1 MPASSLIYRPI
12 LAPCR
17 NVHCE
22 RCSADGERVDIMRY
36 LLVAGAVLIPQAVC
50 AQEAPGR
57 TVQVMGTGIVQ
68 TVPDIA
74 LLDIYLRGEG
84 ATPDA
89 ATTAIAAKQTAVSE
103 GLTSLLGSGN
113 ELTAGNVTIIEA
125 RGSSCADARGY
136 GSQPRLSTG
145 DCAVTGFI
153 ATMQTRL
160 KTRAVGKAATAA
172 GLASRLGASDARVQG
187 FALSDPN
194 AAQARANTAAIAVAA
209 QRATALASGAGL
221 RLGPIVM
228 IRDQAN
234 YDIVVSASY
243 APPPPPPPP
252 APRVSPVVIDIKPT
266 PIETRA
272 QVFITYAIAP

>member
-1 MPASSLIYRPI
+1 
-12 LAPCR
+12 
-17 NVHCE
+17 
-22 RCSADGERVDIMRY
+22 MRY
-36 LLVAGAVLIPQAVC
+36 LLVAGAVLIPHAVY

-57 TVQVMGTGIVQ
+57 TVQVMGTGVVQ

-89 ATTAIAAKQTAVSE
+89 ASTAIATKQKAVSE
-103 GLTSLLGSGN
+103 GLAGLLGPGN
-113 ELTAGNVTIIEA
+113 ELTAGNVTVIES
-125 RGSSCADARGY
+125 RGSACMDARGY
-136 GSQPRLSTG
+136 NSQPRLSTG

-160 KTRAVGKAATAA
+160 KTRAVSKAATAA

-194 AAQARANTAAIAVAA
+194 AAQAKANTAAIAVAA
-209 QRATALASGAGL
+209 GRAAALASGASL
-221 RLGPIVM
+221 RLGPIIS
-228 IRDQAN
+228 IRDQAS
-234 YDIVVSASY
+234 YDIVVSAMAAPG
-243 APPPPPPPP
+243 APPAPP
-252 APRVSPVVIDIKPT
+252 APRVSPVVIDIKPE

-272 QVFITYAIAP
+272 QVFVTYAIAP

>member
-1 MPASSLIYRPI
+1 
-12 LAPCR
+12 
-17 NVHCE
+17 
-22 RCSADGERVDIMRY
+22 MRY
-36 LLVAGAVLIPQAVC
+36 LLAPAMVLIPQAIF
-50 AQEAPGR
+50 AQVAPER
-57 TVQVMGTGIVQ
+57 TVQVTGTG
-68 TVPDIA
+68 TVETLPDIA
-74 LLDIYLRGEG
+74 LLDLYFRGEG
-84 ATPDA
+84 PTADA
-89 ATTAIAAKQTAVSE
+89 ATTQIVAKQKAVTE
-103 GLTSLLGSGN
+103 GLASLLGSNN
-113 ELTAGNVTIIEA
+113 ELTASNVTIIEA
-125 RGSSCADARGY
+125 RGSTCADARGY

-194 AAQARANTAAIAVAA
+194 AAQAKANTAAIAVAA

-221 RLGPIVM
+221 RLGPIVT

-234 YDIVVSASY
+234 YDIVVSAAY

-272 QVFITYAIAP
+272 QVFVTYAIAP